1 MNIAD
6 YIAGSVTGLNSALTD
21 DVKDLTQE
29 QAEWT
34 PAPGANPI
42 GFIFWHFMRIQDNM
56 VHGFLEKP
64 SVWESEKWYEK
75 LGMEATDTGM
85 GFDEAGVGKA
95 AAMPLAQLVAYAGRV
110 SEDSE
115 GYFKSLDEA
124 GLDAAPNPDRPRST
138 ILKTV
143 RAFLISHGW
152 WHDGEIKY
160 IRGMQ
165 GMPFPM

>member
-6 YIAGSVTGLNSALTD
+6 FVAESVAGLNSALID
-21 DVKDLTQE
+21 DVKELTQN
-29 QAEWT
+29 QAEWK
-34 PAPGANPI
+34 PAAGANPI
-42 GFIFWHFMRIQDNM
+42 GFIFWHFMRVQDDM
-56 VHGFLEKP
+56 VHGFEGSP
-64 SVWESEKWYEK
+64 TVWESEKWYEK
-75 LGMEATDTGM
+75 LGMEAADTGM
-85 GFDEAGVGKA
+85 GFDA
-95 AAMPLAQLVAYAGRV
+95 ARVEKMAVTPLAELVAYAGRV

-124 GLDAAPNPDRPRST
+124 GLDAAPNPDRPRRT

-143 RAFLISHGW
+143 RAFLIAHGW

>member
-6 YIAGSVTGLNSALTD
+6 YVAGSVTGLNSALTD

-138 ILKTV
+138 ILKRV
-143 RAFLISHGW
+143 RAFISHGW